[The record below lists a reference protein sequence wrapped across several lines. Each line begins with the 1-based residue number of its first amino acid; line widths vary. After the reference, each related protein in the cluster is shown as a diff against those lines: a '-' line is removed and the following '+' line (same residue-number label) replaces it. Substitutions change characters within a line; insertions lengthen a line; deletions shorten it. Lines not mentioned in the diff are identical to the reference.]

1 MKKLF
6 TILLFLLSFVGFSQ
20 SGDGYVNYTSYRTQ
34 CNNGCYFSRT
44 VDGTSVLVYQ
54 HMSNT
59 AEFDAAMTVISSS
72 NEVSVLNS
80 GETQAFSAG
89 GFGSSVTS
97 YDGGRPIGPGNSQGE
112 YYIVDYT
119 GWFYASS
126 TGNYKFHTWSDD
138 SHEFWLDL
146 DGDDVLESTEMI
158 TKLYGGSGSNQST
171 NISLTSGTWYK
182 LRVRF
187 HEYTGGD
194 WMRIQYQDP
203 TNNGST
209 TWRILGDTTW
219 GDKVSNA
226 QPAPTFTNT
235 VSDGQNVVYYKVFSI
250 NGGDGTVGSHHPNN
264 SSEFD
269 VLFDTST
276 AGTEWTH
283 QGRDTATKALS
294 WPWPNTLP
302 RPNSGVWFG
311 WEITGYFIPEE
322 TGNYEFKISSDDRSD
337 FYLDFDDDGTFEAG
351 TSEQVVYYYEGPSQY
366 EHSVSLTK
374 DTPVKFRVRYE
385 NGNGGANLYLKWT
398 KPSDTVDNHTFN
410 SDEIWS
416 VKPEDVPLHY
426 DVNYKF
432 RNIDETNFSVNT
444 YYEVSSSEIAQNSNS
459 SAITLDGNGEAT
471 ISSQVDETLYSSG
484 GKKFRAIPDEGGI
497 AAVLG
502 SNQYGTGNLRF
513 YIDKR
518 MFDDGFDFGSITSV
532 EILDIYS
539 GPMEF
544 QNTDPSSIWQF
555 YKIEGLTLTRDI
567 VSQSEYYL
575 PNGYAPTGIYE
586 MNPQNNYQYPDFVV
600 TNNWAVEDAT
610 SFRKQYVVFDSP
622 STTELET
629 LIDDVFTIAD
639 VVMAFNELAGG
650 GINGGLK
657 GDFDYNVQYA
667 NADVSRD
674 GVFDFKDTQIM
685 LDFLNGGTMFDASYL
700 AAVMSLTELSEY
712 ESMTS
717 TNWTNYGTT
726 RTQFPLGLVTGTK
739 QYDKSIAVHWK
750 GDVNMSHSHLPSNIQ
765 VTSMAMKS
773 MNISNSPQPTSKS
786 ENTIEVDLDIQKI
799 GEEIVVTLNLPQNSK
814 EIVGTEFRIGYDNSR
829 VTFDRIE
836 NGSDLQSFSAKRS
849 TYIKLGSISSD
860 GSQNLNGGTEYK
872 IYFKETNNLT
882 SFLGLVSV
890 LKSELVK
897 KDGTQIGVIVK

>member
-20 SGDGYVNYTSYRTQ
+20 SGDGYLNYKIVSTQ
-34 CNNGCYFSRT
+34 YGNGTGFTHNGVT
-44 VDGTSVLVYQ
+44 VQGHADS
-54 HMSNT
+54 H
-59 AEFDAAMTVISSS
+59 AEFEAMLDVSHDANTLV
-72 NEVSVLNS
+72 
-80 GETQAFSAG
+80 
-89 GFGSSVTS
+89 
-97 YDGGRPIGPGNSQGE
+97 SQGE
-112 YYIVDYT
+112 VLAFSSQGPKGGTPPDSPADHYVAEYS
-119 GWFYASS
+119 GWFYAQSS
-126 TGNYKFHTWSDD
+126 GSYTFYVYSDD
-138 SHEFWLDL
+138 SSEVIIN
-146 DGDDVLESTEMI
+146 GQVVAGR
-158 TKLYGGSGSNQST
+158 YGGPGNASG
-171 NISLTSGTWYK
+171 NIQLEGGTWYPIK
-182 LRVRF
+182 HRF
-187 HEYTGGD
+187 HEY
-194 WMRIQYQDP
+194 
-203 TNNGST
+203 NGAGWTHLQVYSSMHQGYYY
-209 TWRILGDTTW
+209 LGDP
-219 GDKVSNA
+219 DQAYQVSNSE
-226 QPAPTFTNT
+226 PAPTFTNT
-235 VSDGQNVVYYKVFSI
+235 VSDGQNAVYYKVFSI

-269 VLFDTST
+269 VLFNTST
-276 AGTEWTH
+276 AGTDWTH
-283 QGRDTATKALS
+283 QGRDTGTKALT

-351 TSEQVVYYYEGPSQY
+351 TSEQVVYYYEGPSRY

-432 RNIDETNFSVNT
+432 RNIDETGFSVNT
-444 YYEVSSSEIAQNSNS
+444 YYEVSSGEIAKNSNS
-459 SAITLDGNGEAT
+459 NTISLDGNGEAT
-471 ISSQVDETLYSSG
+471 ITSQVDEDLVGQGKYDITATPGNVEWVVIYSPMVTNKYRYRIGLDVREFPSGVGLSDINNVELLDLVDTDGTSTFDGSTFDNYWASTTSDQYWNHINYYTWSTIPFSSSNYSSNIRSASG
-484 GKKFRAIPDEGGI
+484 YHALK
-497 AAVLG
+497 
-502 SNQYGTGNLRF
+502 
-513 YIDKR
+513 
-518 MFDDGFDFGSITSV
+518 V
-532 EILDIYS
+532 ELNFTEVNS
-539 GPMEF
+539 
-544 QNTDPSSIWQF
+544 
-555 YKIEGLTLTRDI
+555 YKT
-567 VSQSEYYL
+567 
-575 PNGYAPTGIYE
+575 
-586 MNPQNNYQYPDFVV
+586 
-600 TNNWAVEDAT
+600 
-610 SFRKQYVVFDSP
+610 QYVVFDSP
-622 STTELET
+622 STTELES
-629 LIDDVFTIAD
+629 LVDDVFTVAD

-674 GVFDFKDTQIM
+674 GVFDFKDTHIM
-685 LDFLNGGTMFDASYL
+685 LDFLNGGTMFDISYL
-700 AAVMSLTELSEY
+700 AAVMSLTDVTDY

-717 TNWTNYGTT
+717 TNWTNYGGT
-726 RTQFPLGLVTGTK
+726 RTMFPLGLATGTK
-739 QYDKSIAVHWK
+739 TYDKNIAVHWK
-750 GDVNMSHSHLPSNIQ
+750 GDVNMSHSHLPSSVQ
-765 VTSMAMKS
+765 VTSMAKNNMT
-773 MNISNSPQPTSKS
+773 ISNSSKS
-786 ENTIEVDLDIQKI
+786 IQNQFEVDLDIQKI
-799 GEEIVVTLNLPQNSK
+799 GEEIVVTLKVPENTNNITGS
-814 EIVGTEFRIGYDNSR
+814 EFRIGYDNSR

-836 NGSDLQSFSAKRS
+836 NSSDLQSFSAKRS

>member
-6 TILLFLLSFVGFSQ
+6 TILLFLLSFVGYSQ
-20 SGDGYVNYTSYRTQ
+20 SGLGYVNYKAVRTHYGNG
-34 CNNGCYFSRT
+34 NNGQYPNFAQN
-44 VDGTSVLVYQ
+44 TSD
-54 HMSNT
+54 
-59 AEFDAAMTVISSS
+59 FDKMLDTS
-72 NEVSVLNS
+72 NEANTLIGEGEVVSNGSQGL
-80 GETQAFSAG
+80 AG
-89 GFGSSVTS
+89 GN
-97 YDGGRPIGPGNSQGE
+97 PPGVSGD
-112 YYIVDYT
+112 YYVVEYT
-119 GWFYASS
+119 GWFYAELG
-126 TGNYKFHTWSDD
+126 GNYLFYTYSDD
-138 SHEFWLDL
+138 SAEVWV
-146 DGDDVLESTEMI
+146 GDSVLGG
-158 TKLYGGSGSNQST
+158 KYGGPGNSSNSIT
-171 NISLTSGTWYK
+171 LEADTWYPIK
-182 LRVRF
+182 FRWQ
-187 HEYTGGD
+187 EYSGGAYGYL
-194 WMRIQYQDP
+194 QVYGPKNGYYYPGGANSVYQV
-203 TNNGST
+203 T
-209 TWRILGDTTW
+209 
-219 GDKVSNA
+219 NA
-226 QPAPTFTNT
+226 QPEPTFTNT
-235 VSDGQNVVYYKVFSI
+235 VSDGQNAVYYKVFSI

-269 VLFDTST
+269 VLFNTST

-294 WPWPNTLP
+294 WTWPNTLP

-311 WEITGYFIPEE
+311 WEITGYFVPEE
-322 TGNYEFKISSDDRSD
+322 TGTYEFKISSDDRSD